1 MEHLI
6 KLVTGVGEEHGMT
19 AVFKIIL
26 LWKSQE
32 IILSQGSKG
41 WMLVFEIWHKYSNAL
56 LFSELWYSQKW
67 MLISHVRKCVV
78 LLKNVNV
85 DVFWNFWQI
94 IRISSL
100 LINHFVC
107 VHSSPNISSVNSVSE
122 PFSSFYVICSFNNC
136 SGLHIGLV

>member
-41 WMLVFEIWHKYSNAL
+41 WMLVFEI
-56 LFSELWYSQKW
+56 
-67 MLISHVRKCVV
+67 
-78 LLKNVNV
+78 
-85 DVFWNFWQI
+85 
-94 IRISSL
+94 
-100 LINHFVC
+100 
-107 VHSSPNISSVNSVSE
+107 
-122 PFSSFYVICSFNNC
+122 
-136 SGLHIGLV
+136 